1 MMGHEL
7 RCRRLALGLD
17 QRDLADVLKTKQF
30 KVSRWETGAAGV
42 PEWVAP
48 EITVVEQQQ
57 DQLVASY
64 VAAGTARAYVDEETW
79 WAAAPKFEGVP
90 LAVQLVAAAR
100 ARRQLG
106 GSIERA

>member
-17 QRDLADVLKTKQF
+17 QRDLADVCDTKQLT
-30 KVSRWETGAAGV
+30 VSRWETGSRAV
-42 PEWVAP
+42 PEFVDR
-48 EITVVEQQQ
+48 EVTELEQQQ

-64 VAAGTARAYVDEETW
+64 VASGVAGAHVDEEAW
-79 WAAAPKFEGVP
+79 WAAAPEFEGVP